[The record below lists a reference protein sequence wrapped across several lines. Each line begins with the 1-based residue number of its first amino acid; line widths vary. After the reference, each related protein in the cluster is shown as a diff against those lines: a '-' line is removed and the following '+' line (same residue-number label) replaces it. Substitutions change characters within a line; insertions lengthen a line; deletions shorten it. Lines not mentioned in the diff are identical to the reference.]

1 MRRRQFIGLFVVT
14 ALCFAGCGKSLSERV
29 VGTWAFHEDG
39 KPRAD
44 GLEITLSP
52 EGEGQ
57 FSTGEGFKWQQY
69 PNMQYV
75 TLSFEDGGTM
85 TMKLVSDDEAS
96 LDMAGEKRTLRRKSE

>member
-1 MRRRQFIGLFVVT
+1 MRRRQFIGLFVAA
-14 ALCFAGCGKSLSERV
+14 ALCVAGCGKPLSERV
-29 VGTWAFHEDG
+29 VGTWQFYEDG

-57 FSTGEGFKWQQY
+57 LSAGEGFKWQQY

-75 TLSFEDGGTM
+75 TLSFEDGGAM
-85 TMKLVSDDEAS
+85 TIKLVSDDEAT
-96 LDMAGEKRTLRRKSE
+96 LDMAGEMRTLRRKK